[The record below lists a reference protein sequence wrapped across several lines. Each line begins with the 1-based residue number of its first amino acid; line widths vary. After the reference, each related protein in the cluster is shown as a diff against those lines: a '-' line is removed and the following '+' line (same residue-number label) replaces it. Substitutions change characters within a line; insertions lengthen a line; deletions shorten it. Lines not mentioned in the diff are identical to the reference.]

1 MKIIVDTREQLPY
14 QFARWAEVQTVAGTL
29 AVGDYAVQGLE
40 HHAAIER
47 KSLSDLIGSLSQGR
61 DRFERELAR
70 GAALRRFW
78 LVIEA
83 TAEDVARHRYKSKM
97 NPVAVLQS
105 LAAFE
110 VRYGTRFVWAGSR
123 EGGEYWTYS
132 LLQKYRRQLL
142 MDLEACIEIAPP
154 ARKVDH
160 ATIV

>member
-1 MKIIVDTREQLPY
+1 MKIIVDTREQSPY
-14 QFARWAEVQTVAGTL
+14 PFTRWPDVEVVRNALQT
-29 AVGDYAVQGLE
+29 GDYSLPGLE
-40 HHAAIER
+40 HHAAVER
-47 KSLSDLIGSLSQGR
+47 KSLSDLVGSLSQGR

-110 VRYGTRFVWAGSR
+110 VRYGVRVVWAGGR
-123 EGGEYWTYS
+123 DAGEYLTYS
-132 LLQKYRRQLL
+132 LLSKYRKELEL
-142 MDLEACIEIAPP
+142 DLAACIETAPP
-154 ARKVDH
+154 ARKVDL
-160 ATIV
+160 ATTA